1 MKKAIVVT
9 IGDELLQGFTVDTNS
24 TWISSY
30 LRKLNIN
37 VEKKIT
43 VGDNDKQIT
52 SLISEIFEKEK
63 IDILIMTGGLG
74 PTHDDITKNVLK
86 NYFNSDYLIDNEYLE
101 NLKKK
106 YLKHNVSIPDNLE
119 SQATYLSNSSPIEN
133 LHGTAIGFKINFNN
147 KLIFVLPGV
156 PIEMKQM
163 LKDSINLDDYKKEN
177 IFYTLKTSG
186 IYESSLYNILKKTI
200 KENSVFKIAFLP
212 KYSGVDIRIS
222 MKENVSNQKFDKFKS
237 QISNMIKKYIY
248 SDSDEKLEE
257 VLAKKLINKNLSL
270 SVAESCT
277 GGLIS
282 KKITDLAGS
291 SNFFLGGI
299 VAYSNNM
306 KINIL
311 NVNEETIN
319 KYGAVSEETAIEMAE
334 GIMRINNSDIAIATT
349 GISGPGGGTK
359 EKPVGLVYVSAIY
372 QNKKIVK
379 KYKLGSNRDINRE
392 ITSSIAF
399 NIIRLLIKNK
409 I

>member
-86 NYFNSDYLIDNEYLE
+86 NYFNCDYLIDYEYLE

-106 YLKHNVSIPDNLE
+106 YLKHNVGIPDNLE

-163 LKDSINLDDYKKEN
+163 LKDSINLDNYKKEN

-200 KENSVFKIAFLP
+200 KENNAFKIAFLP

-222 MKENVSNQKFDKFKS
+222 MKENVSNQKFNKFKS

-291 SNFFLGGI
+291 SSFFLGGI

>member
-9 IGDELLQGFTVDTNS
+9 IGDELLQGFTVDSNS
-24 TWISSY
+24 SWISSY

-43 VGDNDKQIT
+43 VGDNAKQIT
-52 SLISEIFEKEK
+52 SLISEILDEK

-86 NYFNSDYLIDNEYLE
+86 NYFNCDYLIDNEYLE

-163 LKDSINLDDYKKEN
+163 LKDSINLDNYKKEN

-200 KENSVFKIAFLP
+200 KENNAFKIAFLP

-222 MKENVSNQKFDKFKS
+222 MKENVSNQKFNKFKS

-257 VLAKKLINKNLSL
+257 VVAKELIKKNLSL

-334 GIMRINNSDIAIATT
+334 GIMHINNSDIAIATT

-399 NIIRLLIKNK
+399 NIIRLLLKNK

>member
-1 MKKAIVVT
+1 
-9 IGDELLQGFTVDTNS
+9 
-24 TWISSY
+24 
-30 LRKLNIN
+30 
-37 VEKKIT
+37 
-43 VGDNDKQIT
+43 
-52 SLISEIFEKEK
+52 
-63 IDILIMTGGLG
+63 
-74 PTHDDITKNVLK
+74 
-86 NYFNSDYLIDNEYLE
+86 
-101 NLKKK
+101 
-106 YLKHNVSIPDNLE
+106 
-119 SQATYLSNSSPIEN
+119 
-133 LHGTAIGFKINFNN
+133 
-147 KLIFVLPGV
+147 
-156 PIEMKQM
+156 M
-163 LKDSINLDDYKKEN
+163 LKDSINLEDYKKEN

-200 KENSVFKIAFLP
+200 KENNAFKIAFLP

-222 MKENVSNQKFDKFKS
+222 MKENVSNQKFNKFKS

-291 SNFFLGGI
+291 SSFFLGGI

-334 GIMRINNSDIAIATT
+334 GVMRINNSDIAIATT

-379 KYKLGSNRDINRE
+379 KYKLGTNRDINRE